1 MVFCRWLLHT
11 GAVAQYPPDI
21 ELIEALRRG
30 DAGAAER
37 FLQAYQ
43 ERIFAFG
50 MMVCGHREDA
60 EDIAQESLL
69 SALHSVTQ
77 LRSPEAFHTWLFRI
91 VRNAC
96 YRQRRVSRHAAQEPV
111 SLDELPDA
119 ALITEAAAGEVGW
132 PEHMLLRDQTRR
144 VVQEAVSRLPAQDR
158 LIVLLR
164 DFENLSTEEV
174 ASIMDLGLSA
184 TKMRLQRARQK
195 LRRELEPYFRSRS
208 ASPGVKT

>member
-1 MVFCRWLLHT
+1 MVFPRLLPHT
-11 GAVAQYPPDI
+11 GTVAEHLPDL

-30 DAGAAER
+30 DTGAADR

-69 SALHSVTQ
+69 SALHSVAH
-77 LRSPEAFHTWLFRI
+77 LRSPEAFHVWLFRI

-96 YRQRRVSRHAAQEPV
+96 YRQRRVSRHATQEPV
-111 SLDELPDA
+111 SLDELPEA
-119 ALITEAAAGEVGW
+119 ALIPAATAGEAGW
-132 PEHMLLRDQTRR
+132 PEQMLLRDETRQ
-144 VVQEAVSRLPAQDR
+144 VVQEAIARLPAQDR

-164 DFENLSTEEV
+164 DFESLSTEEV
-174 ASIMDLGLSA
+174 ASIMELGLSA

-195 LRRELEPYFRSRS
+195 LRRGLEPYFRSRT
-208 ASPGVKT
+208 ASPGLKV

>member
-1 MVFCRWLLHT
+1 M
-11 GAVAQYPPDI
+11 AQHPPDI

-30 DAGAAER
+30 DTGAAER

-69 SALHSVTQ
+69 SALHSVAQ
-77 LRSPEAFHTWLFRI
+77 LRSPEAFHVWLFRI

-96 YRQRRVSRHAAQEPV
+96 YRQRRVSRHAAQAPV
-111 SLDELPDA
+111 PLDEVPETAMLA
-119 ALITEAAAGEVGW
+119 EAATDEASW
-132 PEHMLLRDQTRR
+132 PEQMLLREETRR
-144 VVQEAVSRLPAQDR
+144 VVQEAIARLPAQDR

-174 ASIMDLGLSA
+174 AKIMDLGLSA

-195 LRRELEPYFRSRS
+195 LRRELEPYLRSRT
-208 ASPGVKT
+208 APPEVKA

>member
-1 MVFCRWLLHT
+1 
-11 GAVAQYPPDI
+11 VAEHPPDI

-30 DAGAAER
+30 DTGAAER

-69 SALHSVTQ
+69 SALHSVAQ
-77 LRSPEAFHTWLFRI
+77 LRSPEAFHVWLFRI

-96 YRQRRVSRHAAQEPV
+96 YRQRRVSRHAAQAPV
-111 SLDELPDA
+111 PLDEVPET
-119 ALITEAAAGEVGW
+119 ALLAEAATEEASW
-132 PEHMLLRDQTRR
+132 PEQMLLRDETRR
-144 VVQEAVSRLPAQDR
+144 VVQEAISRLPAQDR

-174 ASIMDLGLSA
+174 AQIMDLGLSA

-195 LRRELEPYFRSRS
+195 LRRELEPYFRSRT
-208 ASPGVKT
+208 APPEVKA